1 MTDVDPHATR
11 RDLVPNIPAELLEA
25 GFDNVE
31 EIGRGGFG
39 VVYRCVQP
47 SLDRAVAVKVL
58 STDLDRDNLE
68 RFLREQRAMGRLSGH
83 PHIVTVLQVG
93 VLAGGRPF
101 IVMPYHAKNSLETLI
116 RRHGPLDWRETL
128 SIGVKLAGAL
138 EAAHRVGTLHR
149 DVKPG
154 NILLTDYGEP
164 QLTDFGIAR
173 IAGGFETATGV
184 IAGSPAFTAPEVLEG
199 ASPTPAS
206 DVYSLGATLFCALT
220 GHAAYERRSGERVI
234 AQFLR
239 ITSQPIPDLRKQG
252 LRPTY
257 ATGYDKNNNCHTGF
271 SGHGCITLAEH
282 MHAAIPTPVRSR
294 AGRLSLRPL
303 LRCDRLRSQRRNG
316 QNRRATALEARRIS
330 THKNFAAS

>member
-101 IVMPYHAKNSLETLI
+101 IVMPYHAKNSLDADSPARAAGLARDAVDRRQARGSAGSRAS
-116 RRHGPLDWRETL
+116 RRH
-128 SIGVKLAGAL
+128 
-138 EAAHRVGTLHR
+138 
-149 DVKPG
+149 
-154 NILLTDYGEP
+154 
-164 QLTDFGIAR
+164 
-173 IAGGFETATGV
+173 
-184 IAGSPAFTAPEVLEG
+184 PAP
-199 ASPTPAS
+199 
-206 DVYSLGATLFCALT
+206 
-220 GHAAYERRSGERVI
+220 
-234 AQFLR
+234 
-239 ITSQPIPDLRKQG
+239 
-252 LRPTY
+252 
-257 ATGYDKNNNCHTGF
+257 
-271 SGHGCITLAEH
+271 
-282 MHAAIPTPVRSR
+282 
-294 AGRLSLRPL
+294 
-303 LRCDRLRSQRRNG
+303 
-316 QNRRATALEARRIS
+316 
-330 THKNFAAS
+330 

>member
-1 MTDVDPHATR
+1 MTDVDPLATR
-11 RDLVPNIPAELLEA
+11 RDLVPDIPAELRQA
-25 GFDNVE
+25 GFDSVE

-39 VVYRCVQP
+39 IVYRCAQP
-47 SLDRAVAVKVL
+47 MLDRAVAVKV
-58 STDLDRDNLE
+58 SITDLDPDNLD

-83 PHIVTVLQVG
+83 PHIMNVLQAG
-93 VLAGGRPF
+93 VLASGRPF
-101 IVMPYHAKNSLETLI
+101 IVMPYHAKDSLEVLI
-116 RRHGPLDWRETL
+116 RRHGPLDWCETL

-138 EAAHRVGTLHR
+138 EAAHRAGTLHR

-184 IAGSPAFTAPEVLEG
+184 ITDSPAFTAPEVLEG

-220 GHAAYERRSGERVI
+220 GHAAFERRSGERVV

-239 ITSQPIPDLRKQG
+239 VTSAAVSGPGEIDVPDDVR
-252 LRPTY
+252 
-257 ATGYDKNNNCHTGF
+257 
-271 SGHGCITLAEH
+271 
-282 MHAAIPTPVRSR
+282 AAIGHAMAQSSDDRT
-294 AGRLSLRPL
+294 ATAARLGEELREA
-303 LRCDRLRSQRRNG
+303 QVRNG
-316 QNRRATALEARRIS
+316 
-330 THKNFAAS
+330 

>member
-128 SIGVKLAGAL
+128 SIGVKLSGAL

-220 GHAAYERRSGERVI
+220 GHAA
-234 AQFLR
+234 
-239 ITSQPIPDLRKQG
+239 
-252 LRPTY
+252 
-257 ATGYDKNNNCHTGF
+257 
-271 SGHGCITLAEH
+271 
-282 MHAAIPTPVRSR
+282 
-294 AGRLSLRPL
+294 
-303 LRCDRLRSQRRNG
+303 
-316 QNRRATALEARRIS
+316 
-330 THKNFAAS
+330 